1 MLIEEPIG
9 AGVLGLL
16 ATWVRGSTE
25 TITATKTTATA
36 NEMAKTSLDLN
47 LIQELLIL
55 QFLFLIYP
63 AVREKW
69 VRLRLINA

>member
-16 ATWVRGSTE
+16 VIWVRGSTE
-25 TITATKTTATA
+25 TITATKTTVTT

-55 QFLFLIYP
+55 QFLFLICSSRSRK
-63 AVREKW
+63 VSW
-69 VRLRLINA
+69 VEVN